1 MDFLPFLFF
10 PSQEIMND
18 FAVITITPSDA
29 WQMLQGGPKG
39 VLIDV
44 RSVMEYLFVGHPKG
58 AIHVPWIDEPDW
70 DINPNFVAE
79 VRKEVSCIF
88 SNDEKIETIPI
99 LLICRCG
106 NRSLEAGKVLIKEG
120 FSNVYNIVEGFEGPL
135 DAQHHRST
143 LGGWRFHGLPWEQ
156 C

>member
-1 MDFLPFLFF
+1 MSTLN
-10 PSQEIMND
+10 SG
-18 FAVITITPSDA
+18 VISITDEHA
-29 WQMLQGGPKG
+29 WQMLQSSSA

-70 DINPNFVAE
+70 DINPHFAE
-79 VRKEVSCIF
+79 NVQKEIVDIHV
-88 SNDEKIETIPI
+88 PI

-106 NRSLEAGKVLIKEG
+106 NRSLEAGKVLIQAG
-120 FSNVYNIVEGFEGPL
+120 FSHVYNIIEGFEGPL
-135 DAQHHRST
+135 DASHHRST
-143 LGGWRFHGLPWEQ
+143 LGGWRVHDLPWEQ